1 MLGETPVATEP
12 GTSGNGQT
20 STSGDDPSS
29 TTTPASTGCVRF
41 TGDHSSPINTGSP
54 STDALHLS
62 GETFICADDVVVV
75 RPDDLNEVAAAA
87 QLAAAVGGPLLF
99 PDPRLA
105 AELGRLDPRRVHLVG
120 SPEVNVPSA
129 AESVPLDVAGAIQS
143 AIAAL
148 GGADSVATPA
158 VPAAET
164 IVETA
169 LAIGS
174 GERVATPQ
182 AAPTVSSTAAPAPA
196 ALDSAAIVQGLA
208 VPSESESLWVV
219 DVSQPAT
226 ILLASAF
233 AKTLGASVIA
243 IDGSNV
249 LGHPEV
255 GTALAGRPPEST
267 RFLGGMPAGSE
278 WELRL
283 LVSGQQVPG
292 GGFHVF
298 PEDQP
303 RRFVAFYGHP
313 ETTGLGVLGEQG
325 PAETLQRMGEFL
337 EAYAADGAQIIPTF
351 EMIAAV
357 AAAGPTDD
365 GDYSFEWPIETY
377 RPWVDFATENG
388 MYVILD
394 LQSGRD
400 DFLTQAKMYEELLLL
415 PNVSLALDPEWRLGP
430 DQTHLNQI
438 GTVTAAEVNTVID
451 WLSTLVRDNGLPQKM
466 LIVHQFRDTMI
477 QNRQDLKQVP
487 ELQLVIQMD
496 GEGGAGGEA
505 TKDAT
510 WNKLTAGTEDAHWKW
525 GWKNFF
531 DEDEPGP
538 PPPENV
544 IRKVP
549 TPVFVSYQ

>member
-129 AESVPLDVAGAIQS
+129 AESVPLDVAGTIQS

>member
-1 MLGETPVATEP
+1 
-12 GTSGNGQT
+12 
-20 STSGDDPSS
+20 
-29 TTTPASTGCVRF
+29 
-41 TGDHSSPINTGSP
+41 
-54 STDALHLS
+54 
-62 GETFICADDVVVV
+62 
-75 RPDDLNEVAAAA
+75 
-87 QLAAAVGGPLLF
+87 
-99 PDPRLA
+99 
-105 AELGRLDPRRVHLVG
+105 
-120 SPEVNVPSA
+120 
-129 AESVPLDVAGAIQS
+129 
-143 AIAAL
+143 
-148 GGADSVATPA
+148 
-158 VPAAET
+158 
-164 IVETA
+164 
-169 LAIGS
+169 
-174 GERVATPQ
+174 
-182 AAPTVSSTAAPAPA
+182 
-196 ALDSAAIVQGLA
+196 
-208 VPSESESLWVV
+208 
-219 DVSQPAT
+219 
-226 ILLASAF
+226 
-233 AKTLGASVIA
+233 
-243 IDGSNV
+243 
-249 LGHPEV
+249 
-255 GTALAGRPPEST
+255 
-267 RFLGGMPAGSE
+267 
-278 WELRL
+278 
-283 LVSGQQVPG
+283 
-292 GGFHVF
+292 
-298 PEDQP
+298 
-303 RRFVAFYGHP
+303 VAFYGHP

>member
-29 TTTPASTGCVRF
+29 TTAPASTGCVRF

-174 GERVATPQ
+174 GQRVATPQ

>member
-29 TTTPASTGCVRF
+29 TTAPASTGCVRF

>member
-129 AESVPLDVAGAIQS
+129 AKSVPLDVAGAIQS

>member
-174 GERVATPQ
+174 GQRVATPQ